1 MHLRKV
7 RDEAEARSAMDA
19 VAASGLPRPVWA
31 RRHGISP
38 RSLNAWRLNLAR
50 RRATTPSLRLVE
62 ITPLA
67 GPAAPTYSLRVG
79 DVQLEVGDDFS
90 EDTLRRLLGVLR
102 SC

>member
-7 RDEAEARSAMDA
+7 RDEAEARSAMAA

-50 RRATTPSLRLVE
+50 RPATPPPLRLVE
-62 ITPLA
+62 ITPFA
-67 GPAAPTYSLRVG
+67 GPAAPTYTLRIG
-79 DVQLEVGDDFS
+79 DLQLELADDFR